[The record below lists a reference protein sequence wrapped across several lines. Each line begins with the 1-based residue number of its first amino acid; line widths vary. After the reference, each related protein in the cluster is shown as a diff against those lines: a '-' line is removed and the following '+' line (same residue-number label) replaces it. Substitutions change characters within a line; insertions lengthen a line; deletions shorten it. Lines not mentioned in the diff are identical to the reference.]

1 MAIIM
6 MEAVTPTIRQ
16 GSVDMVYVCAVLCVV
31 CVCVVCVWCVC
42 CVVVLLCVM
51 PNLVPPTTTVE
62 QALSCKSRLEV
73 LAPDDTFLTSLYLH
87 PLMTPSTIKE
97 AKAAR
102 V

>member
-1 MAIIM
+1 MSTTAMAIIM

-16 GSVDMVYVCAVLCVV
+16 GSVDMVSV
-31 CVCVVCVWCVC
+31 CVCVVCVV
-42 CVVVLLCVM
+42 CVM
-51 PNLVPPTTTVE
+51 PNLVPLTTTVE

-73 LAPDDTFLTSLYLH
+73 LAPDVTFLTSLYLH
-87 PLMTPSTIKE
+87 PLMPPSTIKE